1 MGAEQ
6 RVYRFNDMYVIKTNG
21 AVFYEQLQMK
31 KAIFLLVIFLSN
43 TTAIHAQTTKS
54 DGVRLRI
61 LRLNHV
67 GKTYKLNTEDNTLTY
82 LRYLGKVRTAKGK
95 AYKILT
101 STWIWGISHRA
112 TNRILV
118 YTDSNRYVGNYYLP
132 TIDDV
137 PNYIENNKLVFLNR
151 GHDCDPQ
158 LITYLDFHSGI
169 PNQFFRKCKGGSGD
183 IYTFS
188 TD

>member
-1 MGAEQ
+1 
-6 RVYRFNDMYVIKTNG
+6 
-21 AVFYEQLQMK
+21 MK
-31 KAIFLLVIFLSN
+31 KAILLLVVFLS
-43 TTAIHAQTTKS
+43 TTKVINAQTIKS

-67 GKTYKLNTEDNTLTY
+67 GKTYKLNTEDSTLTY
-82 LRYLGKVRTAKGK
+82 FRYLGKVRTAKGK

-101 STWIWGISHRA
+101 STWIWGLSHRA

-118 YTDSNRYVGNYYLP
+118 YTTDNRYVGNYYLTVIGDLP
-132 TIDDV
+132 DHIK
-137 PNYIENNKLVFLNR
+137 NNKLVFPNK
-151 GHDCDPQ
+151 GQDCDSQ
-158 LITYLDFHSGI
+158 IVTYIDFSKGL
-169 PNQFFRKCKGGSGD
+169 PKEFFRKCKGNSGD